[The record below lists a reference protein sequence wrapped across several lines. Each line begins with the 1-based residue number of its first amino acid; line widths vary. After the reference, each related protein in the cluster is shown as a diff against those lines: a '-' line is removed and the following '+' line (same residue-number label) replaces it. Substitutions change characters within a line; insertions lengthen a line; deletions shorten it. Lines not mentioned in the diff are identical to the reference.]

1 MVGVLVG
8 RVVAWLADSCVGT
21 GLPGLVLQNT
31 SIHHG
36 WYWIYLNNMVKPKHL
51 RGEWAAWHLH
61 GDWAAWAGAPSICMR
76 TGLPNVIL
84 SKNIVTL
91 SKNIVTLSKN
101 IVTL

>member
-8 RVVAWLADSCVGT
+8 RVVVWLADSCVGT

-61 GDWAAWAGAPSICMR
+61 GDWAAWTVGASDWPRMLRNLKLSI
-76 TGLPNVIL
+76 
-84 SKNIVTL
+84 
-91 SKNIVTLSKN
+91 
-101 IVTL
+101 